1 MPNST
6 GSITLQLVNTVEH
19 LNQHIDQVVALWHI
33 VKADSTGATLSRLH
47 QALHAL
53 AGAAG
58 ISGFLS
64 ISDATYS
71 LEQQLRC
78 LSIVPSVPQPEQL
91 AIIHTQIECIKQQ
104 VMECDRRECIEQP
117 MLAATSVGTRP
128 SSNIPRVVL
137 AAHDPLV
144 LHTLPPYL
152 QTFGYQVDIVTQS
165 MNLLDIIAN
174 KHFDLILLERTFPN
188 GESVDPVSL
197 GIPPSDD
204 RPPLIILSAD
214 DDLAARL
221 HAIRLGAVG
230 FFSFPIDFAVLT
242 DTVEQIIGQSSAS
255 PYRILL
261 VEDGAVMA
269 SYYAKL
275 LRQAGMIPLVVTNPL
290 DVVGPLMEWQPDVI
304 VLDMYMPGCTGLEL
318 AAILRQQP
326 AYAGTPIV
334 FLSSETALDMQLAA
348 LQLGG
353 DDFLT
358 KPIQPEHLIAALRAR
373 AQRGRSVRALMVR
386 DSLTGLFNHTTF
398 SEHLEV
404 EVARARRQESVLS
417 LVMIDIDH
425 FKHVNDTYGHPTG
438 DRVLKRLARLLQ
450 QRLRRSDI
458 IGRYGG
464 EEFAVILPGADG
476 AAAQHV
482 IDDLRRHFGSV
493 PQVAEN
499 EEFSVTFSAGL
510 AVFPVFTTMDA
521 LSNMAD
527 KALYQAK
534 RSGRNRVVLAK
545 NMTDEVAEAV
555 AMTP

>member
-19 LNQHIDQVVALWHI
+19 LNEHIDQVVALWHI
-33 VKADSTGATLSRLH
+33 VKADSTGATISRLH

-58 ISGFLS
+58 TSGFLS

-78 LSIVPSVPQPEQL
+78 LSIAPSLPQPEQL

-104 VMECDRRECIEQP
+104 VMECDRREFIEQP

-128 SSNIPRVVL
+128 SSNTPRVVL

-144 LHTLPPYL
+144 LHTVPPYL

-174 KHFDLILLERTFPN
+174 KHCDLILLERTFPN
-188 GESVDPVSL
+188 GQPIDLMSL

-221 HAIRLGAVG
+221 HAIRLGGVG
-230 FFSFPIDFAVLT
+230 FFSFPIDFAALT

-373 AQRGRSVRALMVR
+373 AQRGRSVRAMMVR

-398 SEHLEV
+398 SGHLEV
-404 EVARARRQESVLS
+404 EVARAQRQESVLS

-425 FKHVNDTYGHPTG
+425 FKHVNDAYGHPTG
-438 DRVLKRLARLLQ
+438 DRVLKRLARSMQ

-458 IGRYGG
+458 
-464 EEFAVILPGADG
+464 
-476 AAAQHV
+476 
-482 IDDLRRHFGSV
+482 
-493 PQVAEN
+493 
-499 EEFSVTFSAGL
+499 
-510 AVFPVFTTMDA
+510 
-521 LSNMAD
+521 
-527 KALYQAK
+527 
-534 RSGRNRVVLAK
+534 
-545 NMTDEVAEAV
+545 
-555 AMTP
+555 